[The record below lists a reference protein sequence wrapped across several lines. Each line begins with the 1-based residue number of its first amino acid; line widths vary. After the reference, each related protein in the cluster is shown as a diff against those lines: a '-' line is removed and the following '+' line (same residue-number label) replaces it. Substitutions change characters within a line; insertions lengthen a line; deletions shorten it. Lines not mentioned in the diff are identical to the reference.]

1 MRLPTVRPSPSTDPP
16 TGSLRAKVPAG
27 ILRLGI
33 LCIFVALIGMARPRL
48 TPEDAGRVVLI
59 CGLVTLGAALLFA
72 LATARIASHLPVIAE
87 SRRVIDALRVLLRR
101 IGLPLLGLAFFLFWT
116 FFYLGVWWARPE
128 GAFTGISVSPR
139 FSDFFYYAVSTAF
152 IAPPADIIANS
163 RGARTGTMIE
173 MLTGF
178 ALVTAYIGSLFEWPR
193 RPGSPPG

>member
-1 MRLPTVRPSPSTDPP
+1 M
-16 TGSLRAKVPAG
+16 
-27 ILRLGI
+27 
-33 LCIFVALIGMARPRL
+33 
-48 TPEDAGRVVLI
+48 LI
-59 CGLVTLGAALLFA
+59 CGLVTLGAALLFV
-72 LATARIASHLPVIAE
+72 LATARIASNLPVIAE

-128 GAFTGISVSPR
+128 DAFTGIGVNPR

-152 IAPPADIIANS
+152 IAPPADIIASS